1 MRYKLLVL
9 DLDGTALGS
18 DPSEFAPGVL
28 DAAAEADA
36 RGCTVVV
43 ATGRTLYTLPPII
56 AAGQLPW
63 LRYLALYDGAEVLDL
78 PARTCLWRRTIA
90 PGALDA
96 AARVGRQYGV
106 PLEYV
111 DATGCY
117 HVSAGDWEQLKR
129 LPLSS
134 FHRRVLEHNAVPFSG
149 AASALAP
156 KNVLKLN
163 IPSLP
168 ADAQEP
174 VCDALRAAGL
184 LPVECA
190 PGALE
195 ITSPAAGKLEAV
207 RFLAGRLGLTLAD
220 VLALGDSGND
230 AALLAAAGLGV
241 AMGNAPDFVK
251 SAARAVASPN
261 TEGGAAQA
269 IRRYLLEA
277 PASSG

>member
-28 DAAAEADA
+28 EAAAEADA

-63 LRYLALYDGAEVLDL
+63 LRYVALYDGAEVLDL
-78 PARTCLWRRTIA
+78 PARSCLWRQPIEA
-90 PGALDA
+90 AALDA
-96 AARVGRQYGV
+96 AAGIGRQYGV

-117 HVSAGDWEQLKR
+117 HVSSDDRERLKR
-129 LPLSS
+129 LPLSP
-134 FHRRVLEHNAVPFSG
+134 FHRQVLAHSAVPFSG

-156 KNVLKLN
+156 KNILKLN
-163 IPSLP
+163 IPCLP
-168 ADAQEP
+168 AAAQDP
-174 VCDALRAAGL
+174 LCGALQAAGL
-184 LPVECA
+184 MPMECA

-207 RFLAGRLGLTLAD
+207 RFLADRLGLTLDD

-241 AMGNAPDFVK
+241 AMGNAPAFVK
-251 SAARAVASPN
+251 AAAKAVTGPN

-269 IRRYLLEA
+269 IRQYLLG
-277 PASSG
+277 SS